1 MIIIQIDGGLGNQ
14 MFQYALGIMFEKRGV
29 QVKYD
34 ISKFEQQQV
43 HNGYEL
49 ERVFN
54 IRAKYCSKA
63 EREIVKR
70 ISKLRHFFTNSPYKE
85 KEEWQWRYWEE
96 VSQLK
101 FGFLKGYWQTADYF
115 SGAEKEVKQKFQF
128 QPLQGSQNKAVMQ
141 KIMES
146 NSVSLHIR
154 RGDYLDNDINCSLG
168 LPYYN
173 EAIKFINTNISN
185 PSYFV
190 FSDDIEWAKENIKQE
205 QMEFIGWNKGGN
217 SYIDMQLMSSCK
229 HNIIANS
236 SFSWWAAWLNSN
248 PDKKIAAPQQWM
260 RHLQKKAGI
269 IPKGWIQ
276 FPNNF

>member
-1 MIIIQIDGGLGNQ
+1 
-14 MFQYALGIMFEKRGV
+14 
-29 QVKYD
+29 
-34 ISKFEQQQV
+34 
-43 HNGYEL
+43 
-49 ERVFN
+49 
-54 IRAKYCSKA
+54 
-63 EREIVKR
+63 
-70 ISKLRHFFTNSPYKE
+70 
-85 KEEWQWRYWEE
+85 
-96 VSQLK
+96 
-101 FGFLKGYWQTADYF
+101 
-115 SGAEKEVKQKFQF
+115 
-128 QPLQGSQNKAVMQ
+128 MQ